1 MELNER
7 IKSIRMHYEM
17 SQEEFGIRL
26 GLARNTITNYET
38 GNRVPSN
45 QVYLSICREFNVEYE
60 WLTEGTG
67 EMFHQSTDGDLLCK
81 ISDLLESKD
90 EFTRNF
96 FKTFADL
103 PEEDWVLIKQIAEK
117 LLSKQ

>member
-1 MELNER
+1 MNNR
-7 IKSIRMHYEM
+7 IKEIRKSLDL

-26 GLARNTITNYET
+26 GIT
-38 GNRVPSN
+38 GGGVSN
-45 QVYLSICREFNVEYE
+45 LENGRRGITEQMIKSICREFNVEYE

-67 EMFHQSTDGDLLCK
+67 EMFHESTDGDLLGK